1 MSASDEQPPSM
12 HEPASTDEPASRHEL
27 ASTHEPASTTEP
39 ASTPEPAAAHEPR
52 SDQQPAPPPHR
63 IRSGEVL
70 SALSALLLLPIM
82 FLLEWYGTVGLPRSR
97 RSGIETAVNAWKELS
112 IARWLLLLAIIVAL
126 GSVILHAT
134 QRSHGT
140 KTDTSV
146 LVAVTGTV
154 AAVVLGYR
162 VLIDLPHP
170 SSVVDIKIGAYL
182 GLLAILG
189 IALGGYDSILEE
201 RARRGK
207 YVRRRS
213 GQRPLA
219 SGPTAR

>member
-1 MSASDEQPPSM
+1 MSA
-12 HEPASTDEPASRHEL
+12 
-27 ASTHEPASTTEP
+27 
-39 ASTPEPAAAHEPR
+39 AAEHDGGAR
-52 SDQQPAPPPHR
+52 SAPDPQPAPVTDRQASPSPQPVPPPLPHR
-63 IRSGEVL
+63 IRTGEL
-70 SALSALLLLPIM
+70 ISALSALMLLPIM
-82 FLLEWYGTVGLPRSR
+82 FLLEWFGTVGLPRSR

-134 QRSHGT
+134 QRSHGA

-146 LVAVTGTV
+146 LVATTGTL
-154 AAVVLGYR
+154 AAIVLGYR

-182 GLLAILG
+182 GLLASLG

-207 YVRRRS
+207 NVRRKS

>member
-1 MSASDEQPPSM
+1 MPP
-12 HEPASTDEPASRHEL
+12 A
-27 ASTHEPASTTEP
+27 
-39 ASTPEPAAAHEPR
+39 
-52 SDQQPAPPPHR
+52 QPHR
-63 IRSGEVL
+63 IRTGEII

-97 RSGIETAVNAWKELS
+97 RSGIETAVTAWKELS
-112 IARWLLLLAIIVAL
+112 IARWILLLAIVVAL

-140 KTDTSV
+140 KTDTSIAV
-146 LVAVTGTV
+146 FVAGAV

-162 VLIDLPHP
+162 VLINLPHP

-182 GLLAILG
+182 GLLATLG

-201 RARRGK
+201 RVRRGK
-207 YVRRRS
+207 NRRRRS

>member
-1 MSASDEQPPSM
+1 MSATEEQRVPP
-12 HEPASTDEPASRHEL
+12 P
-27 ASTHEPASTTEP
+27 
-39 ASTPEPAAAHEPR
+39 
-52 SDQQPAPPPHR
+52 QPHR
-63 IRSGEVL
+63 IRTGEII
-70 SALSALLLLPIM
+70 STLSALLLLPIM
-82 FLLEWYGTVGLPRSR
+82 FLLESYGTVGLPRSR
-97 RSGIETAVNAWKELS
+97 RSGIETAVTAWKELS
-112 IARWLLLLAIIVAL
+112 IARWILLLAIVVAL

-146 LVAVTGTV
+146 AVFVAGAI

-162 VLIDLPHP
+162 VLINLPHP

-182 GLLAILG
+182 GLLATLG

-201 RARRGK
+201 RVRRGK
-207 YVRRRS
+207 SRRRRS